1 MRSSARI
8 YCIFYTDQIFWKLG
22 EIQNFEIFVDRK
34 YKTMAHVNGIEKQ
47 LFYYFELRTF
57 LISMYRIKSS

>member
-8 YCIFYTDQIFWKLG
+8 YCIFYADQIFWKLG

-34 YKTMAHVNGIEKQ
+34 YKTMADVNGIEKQ